1 VNETFPVV
9 GVGASAGGLEAFTLL
24 LKHLP
29 PDTGLAIVLVQH
41 LDPTHESLLTD
52 ILSRNTEMPIHE
64 VKDGM
69 LVQPNQVYV
78 MPPNTSMTISGCT
91 LRLMPREAIAG
102 LRLPID
108 LFLRSLAERHHD
120 KAIGVIL
127 SGTGSDG
134 ALGLRAIKAEGGITF
149 AQDEKSAK
157 FEGMPHHA
165 VESGC
170 VDFVMP
176 PEEIAGELARIG
188 RHPYLVVSKVEETG
202 ETSPEPGDDLDRI
215 VEILRN
221 ETAVDF
227 SFYRQTTLRRR
238 VLRRLALHR
247 VETLAGYI
255 QYLQSNPAEIQSL
268 YQEILINV
276 TSFFRDPEAFET
288 LKTEV
293 FPRILRNRP
302 ADTPVRIWVPG
313 SATGEE
319 AYSIAICLLEF
330 LEEEGIKIPIQ
341 IFATDIDDAAIERSR
356 TGAYPENISSDVN
369 PERLRRF
376 FTPIEHGYEVS
387 KAIRETCVFAKQ
399 NLISDPPFSR
409 LDLIS
414 CRNVLIY
421 LDSLHGKIIP
431 IFHYALKPGGF
442 LMLGPAETV
451 GRLSALFAVVDP
463 KNKIYSKIEGPP
475 IHRTRRGRSPRERD
489 VWEGT
494 IRMPDDARESVD
506 LDRRADNA
514 VLETYGPPGVV
525 LDENLEVLQICG
537 NIKPYLERSPG
548 KDDTNLLK
556 RPDRA
561 GLASAVHEAIQDAK
575 EKQRSVRRECVQ
587 IKHRGQIRD
596 VNLQVI
602 PLDSKDRGTFLV
614 LFEEHRQSPAPEAA
628 SSEITAEE
636 KRAAQTRDHELQKLK
651 RELAATREHLL
662 SILEAH
668 QASDGEMQFA
678 NEEALSN
685 IEELQSI
692 NEELETAKE
701 ELQSTNEELSTVNEE
716 LSTVNEELQTR
727 NVELSQSRD
736 FAVSIVETVRQPLLV
751 LDTDLRVRLANS
763 SYCQVFQSTP
773 EALKD
778 RLIFEM
784 EGGRWNIPGLR
795 ALLQEALP
803 QEHHFQDVEIE
814 HEFSGIGRKVLMLS
828 ARRLDNF
835 QMILLAIEDITR
847 RKNAE
852 KALRR
857 SEEYLYQM
865 QKMEAIG
872 RLAGGIAH
880 DFNNLLT
887 VIMGYSDLLLGRGPS
902 DASRCWEAQEIKTAA
917 EKAAALTQKLLAF
930 SRRQTLQP
938 KALDLNSAIADL
950 EAMLRRLV
958 GEPIDL
964 IITSDPARP
973 WVKADPGQLVQAIM
987 NLALNA
993 RDAMPLG
1000 GRLAIETSS
1009 VDVNE
1014 TVAHELEVEPG
1025 NYATLAVIDN
1035 GIGMDPETKA
1045 HIFEPFFT
1053 TKENG
1058 LGTGLGLS
1066 TVYGIVKQSKGAI
1079 QFDSESGHGT
1089 TFTIYLPSA
1098 VEPVGKKD
1106 KPGGSLA
1113 DLPQGTEII
1122 LLAEDEDAVR
1132 RLARNILQKSGYTV
1146 LDAPHGRAALSL
1158 CQAHDG
1164 PIDLLITD
1172 VVMPGMG
1179 GRELAD
1185 QTVALRAEMKVLFIS
1200 GYVDDTILRD
1210 NVQHRG
1216 AGFLPKPF
1224 TPEELTRK
1232 VRELLDSN

>member
-1 VNETFPVV
+1 VNGKFPVA

-29 PDTGLAIVLVQH
+29 PDTGLAVVLVQH
-41 LDPTHESLLTD
+41 LDPTHESLLTG
-52 ILSRNTEMPIHE
+52 ILSRNTEMPIHD

-69 LVQPNQVYV
+69 LVHPNHVYV
-78 MPPNTSMTISGCT
+78 MPPNTSMTISGRT

-108 LFLRSLAERHHD
+108 VFLRSLAESHHD
-120 KAIGVIL
+120 KAIGVVL

-165 VESGC
+165 LESGC

-202 ETSPEPGDDLDRI
+202 ETSPEPEDDLNRI

-238 VLRRLALHR
+238 VLRRVALHG

-255 QYLQSNPAEIQSL
+255 QYLRSNPAEIQSL

-276 TSFFRDPEAFET
+276 TSFFRDPESFAA

-302 ADTPVRIWVPG
+302 ADTPVRVWVPG
-313 SATGEE
+313 CATGEE
-319 AYSIAICLLEF
+319 PYSIAICMLEF

-341 IFATDIDDAAIERSR
+341 IFATDVDEAAIEKARS
-356 TGAYPENISSDVN
+356 GVYLENISNDVN

-451 GRLSALFAVVDP
+451 GRLSALFAAVDP

-475 IHRTRRGRSPRERD
+475 IHRTRRGRAPRERD
-489 VWEGT
+489 VWERT

-506 LDRRADNA
+506 SQRRADNA
-514 VLETYGPPGVV
+514 VLETYGPPGIV
-525 LDENLEVLQICG
+525 LNENLEVLQICG

-602 PLDSKDRGTFLV
+602 PIDSKDRGTFLV
-614 LFEEHRQSPAPEAA
+614 LFEEHHQSPAPEAA

-636 KRAAQTRDHELQKLK
+636 KLAAQTKDHELQRLK

-701 ELQSTNEELSTVNEE
+701 ELQSTNEELN
-716 LSTVNEELQTR
+716 TVNEELQTR

-773 EALKD
+773 EAVKD
-778 RLIFEM
+778 RLIFEL
-784 EGGRWNIPGLR
+784 EGGRWDIPELR
-795 ALLQEALP
+795 ALLQEASP
-803 QEHHFQDVEIE
+803 QDYCFQDVEIE
-814 HEFSGIGRKVLMLS
+814 HEFLGIGRKVLMLS

-847 RKNAE
+847 RRNAE

-887 VIMGYSDLLLGRGPS
+887 VIMGYSDLLLGRGPA
-902 DASRCWEAQEIKTAA
+902 DTSRCWEAQEIKTAA
-917 EKAAALTQKLLAF
+917 EKAAVLTQKLLAF
-930 SRRQTLQP
+930 SRRQALQP
-938 KALDLNSAIADL
+938 TALDLNSAIADL
-950 EAMLRRLV
+950 ETMLRRLV
-958 GEPIDL
+958 GEHIDL
-964 IITSDPARP
+964 IIACDPASP
-973 WVKADPGQLVQAIM
+973 WVKADPGQLVQTIM

-1000 GRLAIETSS
+1000 GKLAIETSS
-1009 VDVNE
+1009 VHVDE
-1014 TVAHELEVEPG
+1014 TVAQELEIEPG
-1025 NYATLAVIDN
+1025 DYATLAVIDT

-1079 QFDSESGHGT
+1079 RFDSESGDGT
-1089 TFTIYLPSA
+1089 TFTIYLPRV
-1098 VEPVGKKD
+1098 VEPVLKKD
-1106 KPGGSLA
+1106 KPSGA
-1113 DLPQGTEII
+1113 PANLPQGTEII
-1122 LLAEDEDAVR
+1122 LLAEDEDTVR
-1132 RLARNILQKSGYTV
+1132 RLARNILQESGYTV
-1146 LDAPHGRAALSL
+1146 LDAPHGRAALSV

-1172 VVMPGMG
+1172 VVMPVMG

-1185 QTVALRAEMKVLFIS
+1185 QAVALHAEMKVLFIS

-1210 NVQHRG
+1210 DMQRRG

-1224 TPEELTRK
+1224 TPEQLTRK
-1232 VRELLDSN
+1232 VREMLDSN